1 MAVDFD
7 ALDELLEVGSGSGQV
22 GVVVLGQDVVDE
34 TLEFG
39 EVEVVVVVVWLVV
52 DLRGE
57 LAFVAS

>member
-7 ALDELLEVGSGSGQV
+7 ALDQLLGEGSGSGQV
-22 GVVVLGQDVVDE
+22 GVVVWGQDVVDE

>member
-1 MAVDFD
+1 MAVAVDFD
-7 ALDELLEVGSGSGQV
+7 ALDELLEEGSSSRQV

-39 EVEVVVVVVWLVV
+39 EVEVVVGLVV

-57 LAFVAS
+57 LAFAAS